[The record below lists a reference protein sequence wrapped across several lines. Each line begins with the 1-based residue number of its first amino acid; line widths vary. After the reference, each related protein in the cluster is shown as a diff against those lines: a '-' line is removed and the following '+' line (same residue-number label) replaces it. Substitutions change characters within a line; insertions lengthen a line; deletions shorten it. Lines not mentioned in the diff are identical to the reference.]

1 MNKRLKIYNNPGY
14 DLDLNTVPIKCPY
27 CHNHQIPSMYG
38 SYLANDHN
46 YFIFCSCTN
55 SECKACFTVL
65 YDNFEN
71 KFRNIK
77 QSKLQKSVFDKIIEE
92 VSPSF
97 CEIYNQAY
105 AAEQMDLDQVCGVG
119 YRKALEFLIKDYL
132 ISLNP
137 DKEDK
142 IKNKLLGNCI
152 KDDVTDTNIKI
163 VSERAAWLGNDETH
177 YVRKWDGKD
186 VSHLKGLINLCLHWI
201 EAEIK
206 TKKILSEM
214 PEGI

>member
-1 MNKRLKIYNNPGY
+1 M
-14 DLDLNTVPIKCPY
+14 
-27 CHNHQIPSMYG
+27 
-38 SYLANDHN
+38 
-46 YFIFCSCTN
+46 
-55 SECKACFTVL
+55 
-65 YDNFEN
+65 
-71 KFRNIK
+71 
-77 QSKLQKSVFDKIIEE
+77 QKSVFDKIIEE